1 MEGLLRTRRDAVSAP
16 SSPETRVR
24 TEIFPDRSRRF
35 VKRLKWSAGSGLAD
49 HRRRTDRKRERK
61 REARIKGVGGVV
73 DGWKEGADSR
83 RQVRV

>member
-1 MEGLLRTRRDAVSAP
+1 MASDGRAASDARRDAVSAP

-35 VKRLKWSAGSGLAD
+35 VKRLKWSAGSGLAG

-61 REARIKGVGGVV
+61 REARIKGVGGV
-73 DGWKEGADSR
+73 GRWLEGR
-83 RQVRV
+83 G